1 MPETRSTP
9 NPPTDEI
16 LTVRE
21 VADYLRLGESTIY
34 RLAQEGKLPG
44 RKIGG
49 TWRFSRQAITIWF
62 REYQALPILPL
73 DVTELPNTENA

>member
-1 MPETRSTP
+1 MPETRSAP
-9 NPPTDEI
+9 NLPSDEI

-34 RLAQEGKLPG
+34 RLAQEGKIPA

-49 TWRFSRQAITIWF
+49 TWRFSRQAIKIWF
-62 REYQALPILPL
+62 RNYQHLSTEDTQL
-73 DVTELPNTENA
+73 DFNPDVQ

>member
-1 MPETRSTP
+1 MPETRSAP
-9 NPPTDEI
+9 NLPSDEI

-34 RLAQEGKLPG
+34 RLAQEGKIPG

-49 TWRFSRQAITIWF
+49 TWRFSRQTIKTWF
-62 REYQALPILPL
+62 RNHEGESSASDALTILPK
-73 DVTELPNTENA
+73 VIK